1 MSSEIIK
8 IFNEYY
14 HLYLNGINY
23 TNNIELIESYI
34 KKSTNYIFKED
45 IYYNLQ
51 YILNSENNNI
61 EILFNN
67 KIVCY
72 LSFNKHLDIN
82 ETNKDDFD
90 LFKIY
95 LGILINNTN
104 IIKYEIEKNIF
115 SEIFNILHDGMFV
128 CDRLFNILYKNKA
141 SEIFI
146 EKILLIKRDINQTL
160 YDIFPQINNILKSDE
175 IYKNKLINYKCEKGN
190 INLNYNI
197 IINTILYCDV
207 FYNII
212 LITNNKYIYKSH
224 NNSFISHE
232 LRNPLQTISMSNNLM
247 QLKNTDENLKKYI
260 NFSAKAIYD
269 MTKIINDILDMDR
282 IENNKLNLTI
292 KNINFRDLIDDIDF
306 EFNSYISNTNINFK
320 INIDNNVPHT
330 LFTDSTRT
338 KQIIINLLINSL
350 KYKKTNKTN
359 NILLDILYNESLKCI
374 EFNIMDNGIG
384 IKESDI
390 VDILKNKEYNIN
402 NNSNGFGLYICNKIA
417 NLLGGSIKIDKE
429 YKDGAKFMF
438 IHPIKLGE
446 TNIILQKN
454 LENLNINGKIL
465 IYDNDSDITTLFNDI
480 IINIKSKYNF
490 DNFYFYQFNN
500 RDFIIEMIEINN
512 YDIIFFDI
520 HNINELDFIKIIRR
534 KSYNG
539 KIIIMTSDLNI
550 KIDKILFDDIL
561 IKPFNENDILEK
573 IKNI

>member
-23 TNNIELIESYI
+23 TNNIDLIKSYI
-34 KKSTNYIFKED
+34 QKSLNYIFKDD
-45 IYYNLQ
+45 IEYYIDYEFIDNGF
-51 YILNSENNNI
+51 SCD
-61 EILFNN
+61 EIRFND
-67 KIVCY
+67 KIICY
-72 LSFNKHLDIN
+72 LYLNKDIN
-82 ETNKDDFD
+82 VYNQEDYN

-95 LGILINNTN
+95 LGILIHNTN
-104 IIKYEIEKNIF
+104 NIKYELEKNIF
-115 SEIFNILHDGMFV
+115 SEIFNVLHDGMFV
-128 CDRLFNILYKNKA
+128 CDREFNILYNNKA

-146 EKILLIKRDINQTL
+146 EKILTIKKYNIKTI
-160 YDIFPQINNILKSDE
+160 YDIFPQLNNILKQNE

-190 INLNYNI
+190 INMNYNI

-207 FYNII
+207 FYNILI
-212 LITNNKYIYKSH
+212 ITNNKNICKSH

-232 LRNPLQTISMSNNLM
+232 LRNPLQTINFSNHLM
-247 QLKNTDENLKKYI
+247 QKKNKDESIKKYI
-260 NFSAKAIYD
+260 NISSKAIYD

-292 KNINFRDLIDDIDF
+292 ENINISDLLDNINF
-306 EFNSYISNTNINFK
+306 EFNSYITNMNISFK
-320 INIDNNVPHT
+320 INLDNNVPHT

-350 KYKKTNKTN
+350 KYTKINKIN
-359 NILLDILYNESLKCI
+359 NILLNVLYNEYLKCI
-374 EFNIMDNGIG
+374 EFNIIDNGIG

-390 VDILKNKEYNIN
+390 VKILKNKDFNIN

-417 NLLGGSIKIDKE
+417 ILLGGSIKIDNE
-429 YKDGAKFMF
+429 YKDGAKFIF
-438 IHPIKLGE
+438 IHPIKLGD

-465 IYDNDSDITTLFNDI
+465 IYDSNSDITSLFDDI
-480 IINIKSKYNF
+480 LINLKSKYNLN
-490 DNFYFYQFNN
+490 NFYINVCN
-500 RDFIIEMIEINN
+500 KKDNIIDLIEINN

-520 HNINELDFIKIIRR
+520 LDINELDFIKIIRR

-539 KIIIMTSDLNI
+539 KIIIMTSDLSI
-550 KIDKILFDDIL
+550 KINKILFDDIL